1 VKGSRDVEVVVFD
14 GVDLTAVLGALRP
27 GGWVNLQPE
36 TDTEAEPSTG
46 GGFFSA
52 LGARGPA
59 VPFCTW
65 LPGERSAGIQH
76 GTGPKVA
83 RRIDIPSGW
92 QKTQDHP
99 RRGLVVRVPPGVPD
113 EAVLRWLV
121 ATGEALCP
129 MPLLGRWVAEIH
141 R

>member
-1 VKGSRDVEVVVFD
+1 VKAVEILVFD
-14 GVDLTAVLGALRP
+14 GVDVTAVLAALRP

-36 TDTEAEPSTG
+36 TDDDPDAPSAG
-46 GGFFSA
+46 RGFFGA

-83 RRIDIPSGW
+83 TRVDIPPGW
-92 QKTQDHP
+92 RKVQDHP
-99 RRGLVVRVPPGVPD
+99 RRGLVLRVPPEVPD
-113 EAVLRWLV
+113 DIVLRWLIV
-121 ATGEALCP
+121 TGEALCAR
-129 MPLLGRWVAEIH
+129 PLLGRWVAEVH
-141 R
+141 NP